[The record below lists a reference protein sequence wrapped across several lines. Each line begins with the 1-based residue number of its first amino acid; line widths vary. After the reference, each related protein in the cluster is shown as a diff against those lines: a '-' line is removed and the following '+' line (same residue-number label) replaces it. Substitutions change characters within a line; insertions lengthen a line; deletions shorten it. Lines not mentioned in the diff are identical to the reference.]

1 MSMLNIEI
9 VTPEK
14 LLVREEVDM
23 VEATGELGEFGIL
36 PGHIKFLTTIGI
48 GEIRYMKAGKTRHI
62 ATSGGFGEV
71 IEDKVTFLVDTAEF
85 AEEIDLERAK
95 NAKDRAESV
104 LKDISIDTADDFKV
118 HEMALQRAISRIS
131 AASKRI

>member
-1 MSMLNIEI
+1 VAMLNFEI
-9 VTPEK
+9 ITPEK
-14 LLVREEVDM
+14 LLVQEEADM

-48 GEIRYMKAGKTRHI
+48 GEIRYMKDGKTRHI

-85 AEEIDLERAK
+85 SEEIDLERAK
-95 NAKDRAESV
+95 IAKDRAESV
-104 LKDISIDTADDFKV
+104 LKDMSVEAALDYRIY
-118 HEMALQRAISRIS
+118 ELALQRAISRIS
-131 AASKRI
+131 AAAKRF

>member
-1 MSMLNIEI
+1 MLNFEI
-9 VTPEK
+9 ITPEK
-14 LLVREEVDM
+14 LLVQEEADM

-48 GEIRYMKAGKTRHI
+48 GEIRYMKDGKTRHI

-85 AEEIDLERAK
+85 SEEIDLERAK
-95 NAKDRAESV
+95 IAKDRAESV
-104 LKDISIDTADDFKV
+104 LKDMSVEAALDYRIY
-118 HEMALQRAISRIS
+118 ELALQRAISRIS
-131 AASKRI
+131 AAAKRF

>member
-1 MSMLNIEI
+1 MLNFEI

-14 LLVREEVDM
+14 MLVQEEADM

-36 PGHIKFLTTIGI
+36 PGHVKFLTTIGI
-48 GEIRYMKAGKTRHI
+48 GEIRYMKDGKTKHI

-71 IEDKVTFLVDTAEF
+71 DEDKVTFLVDTAEF
-85 AEEIDLERAK
+85 AEEIDIERAK

-104 LKDISIDTADDFKV
+104 LKDMPVDASEDYRIY
-118 HEMALQRAISRIS
+118 ELALQRAISRIS
-131 AASKRI
+131 AASKRF